1 VRRQTQPL
9 SFADLE
15 LWSQGVALN
24 ATLQTLADFL
34 DAHEELVL
42 LVHADLVRGLK
53 RPGTG
58 RDGLGA
64 ARVLRAFVLQRVKD
78 WDLRELRERIADGYT
93 LRRFTTFDAQPVPQH
108 DAFHRAFTRL
118 TPATVRALNDAV
130 VQAAV
135 ALGLEDGAQLRVDTT
150 VVETDIHFPTD
161 CTLLWDAVRVVTRLV
176 RQLGESVPAALT
188 GFTDHTRRARRRMQ
202 EISRLTPTQRVR
214 QNRRKYRDLLRVTH
228 GMVAMAG
235 GAVATAR
242 ATGPRDPRAAAHVT
256 RLCGEIEHFC
266 GLADRVIAQARRRV
280 LASEQVPAHEKV
292 LSIFE
297 PHTDLIKR
305 GKTATPVEF
314 GHKVFLAESRHG
326 LITEY
331 RVITGNPTDEVQ
343 VSPSLTQHQA
353 LFGRAPAL
361 YAADRGFYAPDNLD
375 ALTAAGVRV
384 AAVPQRGGAKTTE
397 RTTYEKSPAF
407 KRGQRFRAGIEGRIS
422 VLRRGRGMRR
432 CRLEGRDRF
441 HIFVGAVVLAN
452 NLLRIADLVGQ
463 RRVRHRRAA
472 STLLKPRAV

>member
-1 VRRQTQPL
+1 MARSSTSVGWPIRR
-9 SFADLE
+9 S
-15 LWSQGVALN
+15 
-24 ATLQTLADFL
+24 
-34 DAHEELVL
+34 
-42 LVHADLVRGLK
+42 
-53 RPGTG
+53 
-58 RDGLGA
+58 
-64 ARVLRAFVLQRVKD
+64 
-78 WDLRELRERIADGYT
+78 
-93 LRRFTTFDAQPVPQH
+93 
-108 DAFHRAFTRL
+108 
-118 TPATVRALNDAV
+118 
-130 VQAAV
+130 
-135 ALGLEDGAQLRVDTT
+135 
-150 VVETDIHFPTD
+150 
-161 CTLLWDAVRVVTRLV
+161 
-176 RQLGESVPAALT
+176 
-188 GFTDHTRRARRRMQ
+188 
-202 EISRLTPTQRVR
+202 
-214 QNRRKYRDLLRVTH
+214 
-228 GMVAMAG
+228 
-235 GAVATAR
+235 
-242 ATGPRDPRAAAHVT
+242 
-256 RLCGEIEHFC
+256 
-266 GLADRVIAQARRRV
+266 AQARRRV
-280 LASEQVPAHEKV
+280 LAGEQVPAHEKV

-331 RVITGNPTDEVQ
+331 RVIAGNPTDEVQ

-384 AAVPQRGGAKTTE
+384 AAVPQRGGAKTPE

-452 NLLRIADLVGQ
+452 NLLRIVDLVGQ